1 MKDDEYEARKRKED
15 QKNKDNENRNLRNQ
29 KNKEF
34 SDKIHMQIHAV
45 RLLQNYKAS
54 PMEINIS
61 RIVIERFK
69 DECKECKD
77 VGEKKKT
84 QPVKKEGFIT
94 KLGNL
99 ADK

>member
-1 MKDDEYEARKRKED
+1 MNDKEYEERKRKED

-34 SDKIHMQIHAV
+34 ANEIHMEIHAV
-45 RLLQNYKAS
+45 RRIQNYKAN
-54 PMEINIS
+54 PMEFNIS
-61 RIVIERFK
+61 KFVIERFK
-69 DECKECKD
+69 DECKECKEAE
-77 VGEKKKT
+77 EKKKT
-84 QPVKKEGFIT
+84 QPAKKEGFLT